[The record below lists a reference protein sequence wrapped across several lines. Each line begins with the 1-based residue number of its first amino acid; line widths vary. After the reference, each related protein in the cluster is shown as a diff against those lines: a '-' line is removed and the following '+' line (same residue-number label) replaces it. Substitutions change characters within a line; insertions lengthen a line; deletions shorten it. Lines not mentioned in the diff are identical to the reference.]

1 MDDIEK
7 SEAKGHLPEI
17 QGATKTIYRTKIDE
31 AIATIR
37 TLQKKTDKVTVGELL
52 SFRHEGHKY

>member
-7 SEAKGHLPEI
+7 SEARGHFPDN
-17 QGATKTIYRTKIDE
+17 QGVTKAVNRMKIDE

-37 TLQKKTDKVTVGELL
+37 TLQKKTDKVTVEELL